1 MTTLDDPLVITGGP
15 FGVGVDIARVFSKH
29 MGSFPSS
36 KAAALWDK
44 PLPARRTVPSASRTL
59 AVLSGDVT
67 PCNLIVVPSAAKC
80 SLRERKF
87 NLWAAGATRIGY
99 MSENAARVAL
109 EEIAGKSGK

>member
-44 PLPARRTVPSASRTL
+44 LLPARRTVPSASRTL
-59 AVLSGDVT
+59 AVLATAGDVT
-67 PCNLIVVPSAAKC
+67 PCERQRWLANQMPSG
-80 SLRERKF
+80 
-87 NLWAAGATRIGY
+87 AGNARAVRLFGTQLLSIRI
-99 MSENAARVAL
+99 EL
-109 EEIAGKSGK
+109 DD